1 MSTTPIASEVENG
14 HGSLTARERLIRGG
28 KSFVLSMRW
37 LSSIDTLTKMRSS
50 AFGRQIEKE
59 LGNLIAKNTVVT
71 LQLHRRDAAVV
82 MPVAQY
88 EQLLQL
94 KEAYTQLLESK
105 ADTIIAD
112 ATRDFDRL
120 YQQIIAPQSRK
131 ATDALFAASPEELRS
146 TYRPGQTEK
155 Q

>member
-1 MSTTPIASEVENG
+1 MSTTPIASKGETG
-14 HGSLTARERLIRGG
+14 HGSLAAREGFIRRG
-28 KSFVLSMRW
+28 KSFVLGMRW
-37 LSSIDTLTKMRSS
+37 LSAVNTLTKMRSS

-59 LGNLIAKNTVVT
+59 LGNLITKNEVVT

-94 KEAYTQLLESK
+94 KEAYTQLLESR

-112 ATRDFDRL
+112 ATQDFDRL

-131 ATDALFAASPEELRS
+131 AIDALFAASPEELRG

-155 Q
+155 R

>member
-1 MSTTPIASEVENG
+1 MSTTPIALEGETG
-14 HGSLTARERLIRGG
+14 HGGLNAREGLIRRG
-28 KSFVLSMRW
+28 KSFVLGMRW
-37 LSSIDTLTKMRSS
+37 LSAVNTLTKMRSS

-59 LGNLIAKNTVVT
+59 LGNLITTNAVVT